1 MTPDMTELYIGL
13 VGFAVAV
20 ITFMTTSFQKKI
32 KEADK
37 TQVKNENVIIE
48 NSEALREQS
57 VMFRLLQNGIEEL
70 RKDLGGIREQLR
82 QLSQIDIDDR
92 TMAMHEHNKIWKAIS
107 ELEIVIRNIEEK
119 EAE

>member
-1 MTPDMTELYIGL
+1 MTPNMSELYVVL

-20 ITFMTTSFQKKI
+20 ITFMTTLLQKKI
-32 KEADK
+32 KEVDK
-37 TQVKNENVIIE
+37 IKVKHENVIIE

-57 VMFRLLQNGIEEL
+57 VMFRLMQNGIEEL

-92 TMAMHEHNKIWKAIS
+92 TMAMHEHNKIWKAIN
-107 ELEIVIRNIEEK
+107 ELEIVIRNIAEK
-119 EAE
+119 DAE